1 MVCIAGAVL
10 FDAVEKAEYYKEYR
24 GAKIMLKDTKEMS
37 AIIVTTRDGIK
48 HEIEG
53 RLGLSV
59 MENLRDAG
67 IDQMLALCGGCCS
80 CATCHIY
87 IDEPFV
93 NLLPPPSQDE
103 NELLESS
110 AHRRENS
117 RLSCQ
122 IKLSEDLAGL
132 RIAISPED

>member
-1 MVCIAGAVL
+1 
-10 FDAVEKAEYYKEYR
+10 
-24 GAKIMLKDTKEMS
+24 MLKETKEMS
-37 AIIVTTRDGIK
+37 AIVVTTRDGIE

-53 RLGLSV
+53 RLGVSV

-67 IDQMLALCGGCCS
+67 IDQMMALCGGCCS

-87 IDEPFV
+87 VDEAFID
-93 NLLPPPSQDE
+93 LLPPPSDDE

-110 AHRRENS
+110 AHRRGNS

-122 IKLSEDLAGL
+122 VKLSENLANL
-132 RIAISPED
+132 RIVISPED

>member
-1 MVCIAGAVL
+1 VL
-10 FDAVEKAEYYKEYR
+10 FDAVKKADHYKEYR
-24 GAKIMLKDTKEMS
+24 GARIMLKETKKMS
-37 AIIVTTRDGIK
+37 AITVTTRDGIE

-59 MENLRDAG
+59 MENLRDGG
-67 IDQMLALCGGCCS
+67 IDQMMALCGGCCS

-87 IDEPFV
+87 IDEAFV
-93 NLLPPPSQDE
+93 NLLPPPSEDE
-103 NELLESS
+103 NDLLDSS

-122 IKLSEDLAGL
+122 IKLSENLAGL
-132 RIAISPED
+132 RIVISPED

>member
-1 MVCIAGAVL
+1 MIYVRGAVF
-10 FDAVEKAEYYKEYR
+10 FDTAEKVEHYKEF
-24 GAKIMLKDTKEMS
+24 GEAKIMLKDTKEMS
-37 AIIVTTRDGIK
+37 AIIVTTRDGIE

-53 RLGLSV
+53 RLGVSV
-59 MENLRDAG
+59 MESLRDGG
-67 IDQMLALCGGCCS
+67 IDQMMALCGGCCS

-87 IDEPFV
+87 IDEAFI

-110 AHRRENS
+110 AHRRGNS

-122 IKLSEDLAGL
+122 IKLSENLAGL
-132 RIAISPED
+132 RIVISPED